1 MAVIIAKG
9 EKRSREEGKET
20 TFYHNGLRLA
30 QEKIQNFKKR
40 RTASMIEAVSLGHP
54 GKQRRY
60 YINTNFSTNM
70 RTATPENITYNTP

>member
-30 QEKIQNFKKR
+30 EEKIQNFKKR
-40 RTASMIEAVSLGHP
+40 RTASMIEAVCLLRHS
-54 GKQRRY
+54 GK
-60 YINTNFSTNM
+60 
-70 RTATPENITYNTP
+70 